1 MITCAIRDDPK
12 FRNKR
17 LAFVNGINAIH
28 EATNTSSANST
39 AITTTVPA
47 LTDKQ
52 IELLQVLK
60 RRNFPLAFRDD
71 ATNEDIVQV
80 MQGKLANSV
89 VLPRDMEHFYP
100 RLVFSVKNEDIA
112 EKIKEPQIQ

>member
-39 AITTTVPA
+39 VIALPS

-52 IELLQVLK
+52 IELL
-60 RRNFPLAFRDD
+60 
-71 ATNEDIVQV
+71 
-80 MQGKLANSV
+80 
-89 VLPRDMEHFYP
+89 
-100 RLVFSVKNEDIA
+100 
-112 EKIKEPQIQ
+112 